1 MQAASASSRGDGG
14 GVSIEF
20 GSPTFQVH
28 SVRGGTRSSTGS
40 PASAAFAGGGDR
52 TAFCSLRYDAHHG
65 VVPMAQELQAAM
77 AARGTALQITDMA
90 AGGDI
95 DTKIF
100 ESIERMD
107 TFIVFGSAH
116 YGEDTG
122 NQSCTFYEYKHAF
135 ALKKNIVLI
144 RMIPFDQEF
153 EELQA
158 RVIFNANKL
167 VIPWM
172 LGTPMPTDLPDQI
185 LQAMG
190 AAPPAD
196 DKLAGDIST
205 IVDQRV
211 DDRFRIREL
220 EVENAQLKSQLAQ
233 ALQQVDTLRAK
244 NAELELLRA
253 PSREEMVAM
262 KPRQLKAA
270 AIELGI
276 SQDRIDEAFDADDM
290 KGFLIDLIAEQ
301 SGQSTEEGQATS
313 GPQVE
318 ALETRVAELTAQVAT
333 QAGVV
338 AQLEHELAAA
348 RPPVPDPTPFNQHTE
363 ALGLDDADRQI
374 LRDNDICDL
383 DDLAVM
389 GSDDYHA
396 IGIHIEEKRH
406 ALALRQ
412 ALQAVRMSDKDI
424 GLIFTQAQSRACAT
438 HFACFS
444 TPSVAPEQS

>member
-40 PASAAFAGGGDR
+40 PAPAAFAGGGDR
-52 TAFCSLRYDAHHG
+52 TAFCSLRYDARHG

-100 ESIERMD
+100 GSIERTD

-135 ALKKNIVLI
+135 ALKKNIILI
-144 RMIPFDQEF
+144 RMIPFNQEF

-172 LGTPMPTDLPDQI
+172 LGTPMPADLPDQI
-185 LQAMG
+185 EEAMGLRSGVEQRLARLEAENAALQA
-190 AAPPAD
+190 
-196 DKLAGDIST
+196 
-205 IVDQRV
+205 
-211 DDRFRIREL
+211 
-220 EVENAQLKSQLAQ
+220 
-233 ALQQVDTLRAK
+233 
-244 NAELELLRA
+244 
-253 PSREEMVAM
+253 
-262 KPRQLKAA
+262 
-270 AIELGI
+270 
-276 SQDRIDEAFDADDM
+276 
-290 KGFLIDLIAEQ
+290 
-301 SGQSTEEGQATS
+301 
-313 GPQVE
+313 
-318 ALETRVAELTAQVAT
+318 RVAELERGGGRSPPGMKATISREDLLAMRPRQLRVKAAELGASQDHIDEADEADDVKGALVELVLAHCPVEQPPPQQDGADAGTTNRRVQALEGEVKQLQQQLQQLQQLLTQPGAPMAQVS
-333 QAGVV
+333 QP
-338 AQLEHELAAA
+338 LSAAA
-348 RPPVPDPTPFNQHTE
+348 AATRSPVPDPTPFNQHTE

-374 LRDNDICDL
+374 LRDNDICDP

-406 ALALRQ
+406 AQALRQ

-444 TPSVAPEQS
+444 SPSVAPEQS